1 MTWVCELYTASL
13 FQVNFFFLGLEC
25 TSRLYLC
32 FPSLDFRDFYIWFTM
47 ALIILVPNILVS
59 FNKSSIRS
67 TSLPRLTFYLSIFFW
82 LLNLFLTC
90 GSIYNITLGF
100 LGLIYNCEPWDL
112 TLGEIT
118 QAYANVDL
126 CWNVYYR
133 SSFQLR
139 QLMGKGILMVR
150 SSDKHGPD
158 IIQDMDG
165 QAIMSM
171 RPSC

>member
-25 TSRLYLC
+25 MSRLCLC
-32 FPSLDFRDFYIWFTM
+32 LPSLDFHHFYIWFSM
-47 ALIILVPNILVS
+47 AMIILVPNILVS

-67 TSLPRLTFYLSIFFW
+67 TSFEFLSFNFYGF
-82 LLNLFLTC
+82 LNLFLAC
-90 GSIYNITLGF
+90 GSIYNMTLGF
-100 LGLIYNCEPWDL
+100 LGSIYNFEPCDL

-133 SSFQLR
+133 SIFQLR

-165 QAIMSM
+165 QAIMST